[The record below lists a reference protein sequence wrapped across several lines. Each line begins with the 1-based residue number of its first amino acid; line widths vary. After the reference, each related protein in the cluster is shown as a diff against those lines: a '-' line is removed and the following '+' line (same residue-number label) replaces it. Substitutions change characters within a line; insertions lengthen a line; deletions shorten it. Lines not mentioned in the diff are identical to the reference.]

1 MNLSEQKI
9 TEEIKQLKLENELK
23 LRELTG
29 IEVELTAG
37 DFSLDVSD
45 CRRLTFDVPK
55 GVKLPIIRLGD
66 KWAIRPVDNR
76 D

>member
-1 MNLSEQKI
+1 MTLTEQKM
-9 TEEIKQLKLENELK
+9 TEEIKRLKLENELK

-37 DFSLDVSD
+37 DFSLDDSD